1 MEAFVAASDL
11 PKSPGHPF
19 YAALSRLL
27 AENVFGAFVER
38 LCAPCYAETMGRPGV
53 PPNGFFRM
61 LFVGYSEG
69 LKSHRLISWR
79 CSDSRS
85 IGEFLGLSSTDP
97 VPNRSCVSK
106 TQKRLPK
113 EV

>member
-19 YAALSRLL
+19 YVALSRLL
-27 AENVFGAFVER
+27 AENTFGAFVER

-53 PPNGFFRM
+53 PPSGFFRM

-69 LKSHRLISWR
+69 LKSLDRRVPRPLVHRPGAESLLR
-79 CSDSRS
+79 
-85 IGEFLGLSSTDP
+85 
-97 VPNRSCVSK
+97 
-106 TQKRLPK
+106 Q
-113 EV
+113 